1 MTVPTR
7 IAESHFR
14 HTQAPCLQKSEA
26 CCDVAGR
33 RAGVGGSGGGGG
45 AALTAAAALDV
56 LGVAGGCLAAALARG
71 ANCGR
76 GGPCCGATGPADG
89 AAIRGGWLVPA
100 RWPRRLPGALEQEDC
115 GPPSACRT

>member
-33 RAGVGGSGGGGG
+33 RVGVGGSGGGVG
-45 AALTAAAALDV
+45 AAPTSPGALDV
-56 LGVAGGCLAAALARG
+56 VGVAGGCLTAAVARG
-71 ANCGR
+71 ADCGR
-76 GGPCCGATGPADG
+76 GGPCGGAAGPADG
-89 AAIRGGWLVPA
+89 AAIRGGL
-100 RWPRRLPGALEQEDC
+100 ALTR
-115 GPPSACRT
+115 SMAK